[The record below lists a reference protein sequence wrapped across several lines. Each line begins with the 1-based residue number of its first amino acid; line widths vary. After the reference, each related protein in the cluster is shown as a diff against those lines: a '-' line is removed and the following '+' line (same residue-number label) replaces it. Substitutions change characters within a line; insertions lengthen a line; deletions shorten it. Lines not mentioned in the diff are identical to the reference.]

1 MPADPAA
8 RDAAANPLVTTDPV
22 AAAPEPVPAAPV
34 ALAAPEATE
43 DTAPTSPQSADG
55 DGTAPAPTDRAAIDP
70 VASDGAVSGSIATG
84 TVPTEPGAADRA
96 ATGSAEPDPAADDLA
111 RGVPAGD
118 GAASGPGD
126 AAAGS
131 VPQGDVP
138 ATEAALPAPP
148 VTVRQIMP
156 RGDTQTAP
164 EGTDAAASVALPA
177 ALPEAE
183 DFDGAAS
190 ARIDAEADTGDGLDE
205 APIRATAMMPAEDP
219 GEDALPPRDVAVPAE
234 GAAKDVPSADAPGA
248 GLAADEIARGSTAA
262 VSADESG
269 TAATVPGER
278 GGVPEESAA
287 PEAPSADVAAVV
299 AVPDTPT
306 GADMPLGEAP
316 GAGEASPGAPGGTE
330 PGAERSASEIPAATV
345 GAETP
350 DAADGGEVGMP
361 AAEVPAPDSVGAL
374 TPVAGASTAENPVSG
389 TAGVP
394 GEVVA
399 PEAGGSGAEETR
411 SVAVVTVPGPDF
423 SEWPEGALDQPTPQ
437 TGREGRFLP
446 LPFNSPPVVPQQEA
460 PGVVVSAVSPFG
472 GGPRQSIIEQRP
484 NGDTV
489 TLADYAYG
497 AYQRGLYSTA
507 FRVALRAAA
516 ADQASAA
523 ALIGRLY
530 EEANGVE
537 QDFAKAAGWYAVAAD
552 QGDLDAQTRLAGM
565 LLMGRGI
572 PRDSVRAAAAFR
584 RAAAAGSADA
594 AHSLALMLIKG
605 EGVEAD
611 LSEALRYMRQAAE
624 GGKMQAQ
631 YALAVMYEEGRG
643 TLPNDAEATYW
654 YGRAAESGDPAAML
668 TYATRIFSGIGA
680 PADEAAAAYYLGAA
694 ARLGIPSAMNRFA
707 RVLANGRGIASDPVE
722 AIKWHLVAREAGV
735 SDFYLDGYMGAASA
749 RDVAEARRRAALFVR
764 R

>member
-1 MPADPAA
+1 MA
-8 RDAAANPLVTTDPV
+8 LTT
-22 AAAPEPVPAAPV
+22 
-34 ALAAPEATE
+34 PEATE
-43 DTAPTSPQSADG
+43 DTAPTSPQSADD
-55 DGTAPAPTDRAAIDP
+55 DGTTPASTDRAATDSA
-70 VASDGAVSGSIATG
+70 ASNGAASESIATG
-84 TVPTEPGAADRA
+84 TASTEPGAADRA
-96 ATGSAEPDPAADDLA
+96 VTGSAEPDPATGDLA
-111 RGVPAGD
+111 RGVPAGA
-118 GAASGPGD
+118 GAASGPDD

-138 ATEAALPAPP
+138 ATAAALPAPP
-148 VTVRQIMP
+148 ATVRQIMP
-156 RGDTQTAP
+156 RGDTQTVP
-164 EGTDAAASVALPA
+164 GGTDAAASVALP

-205 APIRATAMMPAEDP
+205 APIRATAMMPAEEP

-234 GAAKDVPSADAPGA
+234 GAAKDIPSADAPGA
-248 GLAADEIARGSTAA
+248 GLAADEIARGTTAPL
-262 VSADESG
+262 SADESG
-269 TAATVPGER
+269 TAATVRGER

-287 PEAPSADVAAVV
+287 PGKLSADVAAVV

-316 GAGEASPGAPGGTE
+316 GAGETSPGAG
-330 PGAERSASEIPAATV
+330 GAELGADRSASEIPAAV
-345 GAETP
+345 GDEAP
-350 DAADGGEVGMP
+350 DANVGGEVGMP
-361 AAEVPAPDSVGAL
+361 AAEVPASDSVGAP
-374 TPVAGASTAENPVSG
+374 TPVAGASTAEDPVSG

-399 PEAGGSGAEETR
+399 PDAGGPGAEETR

-437 TGREGRFLP
+437 PGREGRFLP

-497 AYQRGLYSTA
+497 AYQRGLYNTA

-565 LLMGRGI
+565 LLMGRGV